1 MLKILINNEEVVC
14 DKQLEIKEEMLST
27 SSCILNNCYPK
38 SWENTK
44 DYTSHYYYPKD
55 YSKCVIKDEVNVP
68 AEEGEYATGTNL
80 NINVDNTKE
89 WNYQLQG
96 DTQQNASILPSGYTQ
111 VDYIESSGT
120 QYIDSGILPS
130 ENIGFEIDFTPHND
144 MNKTTA
150 KTIFGSRT
158 TWKSN
163 GYQLTTYTEGS
174 LNGGHFLFGTN
185 NTASLIRHS
194 AYMQK
199 DVRCQ
204 ISFLNGVF
212 KSANGNETNIQGTF
226 SNVNKNIY
234 LFGCIEN
241 ANPFEL
247 STTTLYKLKFYDN
260 NVLIRDFIPCY
271 RNSDNVVGMYDIVN
285 NVFYTNQ
292 GTGAFTYGSVVNIP
306 NPDYPQNIN
315 VVTGEQDVEIVGKN
329 LFDKDNINILNGYLW
344 QNQMVLRDTL
354 TDRIFY
360 IPCQPNSTYTISRSI
375 LTNNFRV
382 ATYNDEIPTVTS
394 EGIVYT
400 CYNEINNND
409 GTTITITTD
418 SNSKYLLVMYANS
431 VRDSNIEESL
441 ATIQVEVGSQ
451 ATSYASYQSQNYPI
465 NLGKNLFDKDNAN
478 IINGWFDT
486 NTTNLTSNANA
497 RTLYIKCLPNTTYTI
512 TKLISLQ
519 FNVGCTNNL
528 PSIGTIVQKVET
540 GHIGNYDSNV
550 KVNYTYTTNNTAQYL
565 LVRYAYSTQVDL
577 DLMISSIQIEKGN
590 VATEYAS
597 YITPIE
603 LCKIGNYQDYIYN
616 QNGDWY
622 LHKETNKF
630 ILNGTQNITAIVS
643 QTNTTRV
650 LYSGVLNSNP
660 STSENYPC
668 FSNYFNYLLNWSI
681 DKEGIYTNNNDIVF
695 RINKEK
701 ATTKEEVNQ
710 ILSQMNL
717 EVLYSLKNPQDT
729 QITDTT
735 LIEQLDNLKNA
746 TLFNGV
752 NNINVEGY
760 LPSILY
766 LHYNFV
772 TARTD
777 TTLLFSGV
785 VKNTGN
791 INLNPRYPHYC
802 NLEVLDFKTFLSEC
816 DQLDFVIN
824 NKTITEA
831 IEQVTQAVASY
842 GFVVGNININD
853 NTIIGAYSTQE
864 KTPYDVFRY
873 LADISQSRWYTRLV
887 DENTVAIDF
896 YDPTVMQRGIDL
908 DFSDNTFACQNNVED
923 LSFNY
928 GTYDYR
934 NKQIMLSNQVFGGV
948 DFEETI
954 VSDGYNKIFN
964 TTTPIGILKG
974 ITVNGSSATFATN
987 EDKEFGLEADF
998 YYTHGNAQIE
1008 SNEND
1013 GTYPANTIIVVVYTP
1028 LVKGRQV
1035 INNTT
1040 EINRIATQ
1048 TGRNGT
1054 ISRYEKRNDVLS
1066 SDELELIGNSYLK
1079 YKGTPEINLTVVTK
1093 DVDLYNI
1100 GQIVYFNYPNIQD
1113 LSKDYMVKSKKTR
1126 IINTANDW
1134 NIWYTYTLTSN
1145 FNSENAI
1152 NYFDNQ
1158 RAKSTGNIQV
1168 GDYITR
1174 NVDIENS
1181 CMIIFSNPTA
1191 TEITVTGNNIL
1202 NAPLNAPL
1210 TQ

>member
-44 DYTSHYYYPKD
+44 DYTRQYYYPKD
-55 YSKCVIKDEVNVP
+55 YSKCVIYDEKP
-68 AEEGEYATGTNL
+68 L
-80 NINVDNTKE
+80 LPKE
-89 WNYQLQG
+89 
-96 DTQQNASILPSGYTQ
+96 YTQ
-111 VDYIESSGT
+111 VDYIQSSGT

-144 MNKTTA
+144 MNRTTA
-150 KTIFGSRT
+150 RTIFGSRT

-241 ANPFEL
+241 RPFEL
-247 STTTLYKLKFYDN
+247 STTTLYRLKFYDN
-260 NVLIRDFIPCY
+260 NVLVRDFIPCY
-271 RNSDNVVGMYDIVN
+271 RNSDNVVGLYDLVN
-285 NVFYTNQ
+285 NTFYTNQ
-292 GTGAFTYGSVVNIP
+292 GTGLFTYG
-306 NPDYPQNIN
+306 
-315 VVTGEQDVEIVGKN
+315 
-329 LFDKDNINILNGYLW
+329 
-344 QNQMVLRDTL
+344 QM
-354 TDRIFY
+354 
-360 IPCQPNSTYTISRSI
+360 Q
-375 LTNNFRV
+375 
-382 ATYNDEIPTVTS
+382 E
-394 EGIVYT
+394 
-400 CYNEINNND
+400 
-409 GTTITITTD
+409 TITT
-418 SNSKYLLVMYANS
+418 K
-431 VRDSNIEESL
+431 
-441 ATIQVEVGSQ
+441 
-451 ATSYASYQSQNYPI
+451 
-465 NLGKNLFDKDNAN
+465 
-478 IINGWFDT
+478 
-486 NTTNLTSNANA
+486 
-497 RTLYIKCLPNTTYTI
+497 
-512 TKLISLQ
+512 
-519 FNVGCTNNL
+519 
-528 PSIGTIVQKVET
+528 
-540 GHIGNYDSNV
+540 
-550 KVNYTYTTNNTAQYL
+550 
-565 LVRYAYSTQVDL
+565 
-577 DLMISSIQIEKGN
+577 
-590 VATEYAS
+590 
-597 YITPIE
+597 
-603 LCKIGNYQDYIYN
+603 
-616 QNGDWY
+616 
-622 LHKETNKF
+622 
-630 ILNGTQNITAIVS
+630 
-643 QTNTTRV
+643 
-650 LYSGVLNSNP
+650 
-660 STSENYPC
+660 
-668 FSNYFNYLLNWSI
+668 
-681 DKEGIYTNNNDIVF
+681 
-695 RINKEK
+695 
-701 ATTKEEVNQ
+701 
-710 ILSQMNL
+710 
-717 EVLYSLKNPQDT
+717 
-729 QITDTT
+729 
-735 LIEQLDNLKNA
+735 
-746 TLFNGV
+746 
-752 NNINVEGY
+752 
-760 LPSILY
+760 
-766 LHYNFV
+766 
-772 TARTD
+772 
-777 TTLLFSGV
+777 LLFSGV

-802 NLEVLDFKTFLSEC
+802 SLEVLDFKTFLSEC
-816 DQLDFVIN
+816 EQLDFVIN
-824 NKTITEA
+824 NKTVSEA
-831 IEQVTQAVASY
+831 IEQVVQAVASY

-853 NTIIGAYSTQE
+853 DTIIGAYSTQE
-864 KTPYDVFRY
+864 KTPYDVFQY

-896 YDPTVMQRGIDL
+896 YDPTEMQRGVDL
-908 DFSDNTFACQNNVED
+908 DFSNNEFACENNVED

-954 VSDGYNKIFN
+954 VADGYNKIFN

-987 EDKEFGLEADF
+987 EDKEMGVEADF
-998 YYTHGNAQIE
+998 YYNPGQTQIE

-1013 GTYPANTIIVVVYTP
+1013 GTYPANTIIVVGYTP

-1035 INNTT
+1035 ISDTT

-1093 DVDLYNI
+1093 DIDLYDI
-1100 GQIVYFNYPNIQD
+1100 GQIVYFNYPNIED
-1113 LSKDYMVKSKKTR
+1113 LSQDYMVKSKRTK
-1126 IINTANDW
+1126 IINTATDW

-1158 RAKSTGNIQV
+1158 RAKSTGNIQA

-1191 TEITVTGNNIL
+1191 TEITIADNNIL
-1202 NAPLNAPL
+1202 NAPLNAPF

>member
-1 MLKILINNEEVVC
+1 
-14 DKQLEIKEEMLST
+14 
-27 SSCILNNCYPK
+27 
-38 SWENTK
+38 
-44 DYTSHYYYPKD
+44 
-55 YSKCVIKDEVNVP
+55 
-68 AEEGEYATGTNL
+68 
-80 NINVDNTKE
+80 
-89 WNYQLQG
+89 
-96 DTQQNASILPSGYTQ
+96 
-111 VDYIESSGT
+111 
-120 QYIDSGILPS
+120 
-130 ENIGFEIDFTPHND
+130 
-144 MNKTTA
+144 
-150 KTIFGSRT
+150 
-158 TWKSN
+158 
-163 GYQLTTYTEGS
+163 
-174 LNGGHFLFGTN
+174 
-185 NTASLIRHS
+185 
-194 AYMQK
+194 
-199 DVRCQ
+199 
-204 ISFLNGVF
+204 
-212 KSANGNETNIQGTF
+212 
-226 SNVNKNIY
+226 
-234 LFGCIEN
+234 
-241 ANPFEL
+241 
-247 STTTLYKLKFYDN
+247 
-260 NVLIRDFIPCY
+260 
-271 RNSDNVVGMYDIVN
+271 
-285 NVFYTNQ
+285 
-292 GTGAFTYGSVVNIP
+292 
-306 NPDYPQNIN
+306 
-315 VVTGEQDVEIVGKN
+315 
-329 LFDKDNINILNGYLW
+329 
-344 QNQMVLRDTL
+344 
-354 TDRIFY
+354 
-360 IPCQPNSTYTISRSI
+360 
-375 LTNNFRV
+375 
-382 ATYNDEIPTVTS
+382 
-394 EGIVYT
+394 
-400 CYNEINNND
+400 
-409 GTTITITTD
+409 
-418 SNSKYLLVMYANS
+418 
-431 VRDSNIEESL
+431 
-441 ATIQVEVGSQ
+441 
-451 ATSYASYQSQNYPI
+451 
-465 NLGKNLFDKDNAN
+465 
-478 IINGWFDT
+478 
-486 NTTNLTSNANA
+486 
-497 RTLYIKCLPNTTYTI
+497 
-512 TKLISLQ
+512 
-519 FNVGCTNNL
+519 
-528 PSIGTIVQKVET
+528 
-540 GHIGNYDSNV
+540 
-550 KVNYTYTTNNTAQYL
+550 
-565 LVRYAYSTQVDL
+565 
-577 DLMISSIQIEKGN
+577 MISSIQIEKGN

-622 LHKETNKF
+622 LHKEIGKIVLT
-630 ILNGTQNITAIVS
+630 GTENWERIG
-643 QTNTTRV
+643 TNTINKYRFQVSNIIDNTTTDRNQKANF
-650 LYSGVLNSNP
+650 LCNMFNSISAND
-660 STSENYPC
+660 TYRRT
-668 FSNYFNYLLNWSI
+668 
-681 DKEGIYTNNNDIVF
+681 EGISSRNPNVLGVYLYYEDVSEYTLNNFKNWLSNNNI
-695 RINKEK
+695 
-701 ATTKEEVNQ
+701 
-710 ILSQMNL
+710 ILY
-717 EVLYSLKNPQDT
+717 YSLSETTDT
-729 QITDTT
+729 QITDTN
-735 LIEQLDNLKNA
+735 LIQQLDNLKNA

-752 NNINVEGY
+752 NNINVEGD

-853 NTIIGAYSTQE
+853 DTIIGAYSTQE
-864 KTPYDVFRY
+864 KTPYDVFQY

-896 YDPTVMQRGIDL
+896 YDPTEMQRGIDL
-908 DFSDNTFACQNNVED
+908 DFSDNTFACENNVED

-954 VSDGYNKIFN
+954 VADGYNKIFN

-987 EDKEFGLEADF
+987 EDKELGLEADF

-1126 IINTANDW
+1126 IINTATDW

-1191 TEITVTGNNIL
+1191 TEITIADNNIL

>member
-44 DYTSHYYYPKD
+44 DYTSQYYYPKD
-55 YSKCVIKDEVNVP
+55 YSKCVIKDEIDIP

-89 WNYQLQG
+89 WSYQLQG
-96 DTQQNASILPSGYTQ
+96 DTQQEGTPTPSNPQ
-111 VDYIESSGT
+111 
-120 QYIDSGILPS
+120 
-130 ENIGFEIDFTPHND
+130 
-144 MNKTTA
+144 
-150 KTIFGSRT
+150 
-158 TWKSN
+158 
-163 GYQLTTYTEGS
+163 
-174 LNGGHFLFGTN
+174 
-185 NTASLIRHS
+185 
-194 AYMQK
+194 
-199 DVRCQ
+199 DV
-204 ISFLNGVF
+204 
-212 KSANGNETNIQGTF
+212 E
-226 SNVNKNIY
+226 
-234 LFGCIEN
+234 
-241 ANPFEL
+241 
-247 STTTLYKLKFYDN
+247 
-260 NVLIRDFIPCY
+260 
-271 RNSDNVVGMYDIVN
+271 
-285 NVFYTNQ
+285 
-292 GTGAFTYGSVVNIP
+292 
-306 NPDYPQNIN
+306 
-315 VVTGEQDVEIVGKN
+315 VVTGEQNIQIVGKN
-329 LFDKDNINILNGYLW
+329 LIKFPNIAETTVNGITYSIQDDVISLNG
-344 QNQMVLRDTL
+344 T
-354 TDRIFY
+354 
-360 IPCQPNSTYTISRSI
+360 
-375 LTNNFRV
+375 
-382 ATYNDEIPTVTS
+382 ATYNIRY
-394 EGIVYT
+394 I
-400 CYNEINNND
+400 
-409 GTTITITTD
+409 
-418 SNSKYLLVMYANS
+418 
-431 VRDSNIEESL
+431 
-441 ATIQVEVGSQ
+441 
-451 ATSYASYQSQNYPI
+451 YASNFAFNGAGDYRITLIPISGNYTRGV
-465 NLGKNLFDKDNAN
+465 LGISSRNEDKTQQIVWQQVDSGAM
-478 IINGWFDT
+478 T
-486 NTTNLTSNANA
+486 N
-497 RTLYIKCLPNTTYTI
+497 KKTYTAEN
-512 TKLISLQ
+512 ISQIKNIGFYINSGSVL
-519 FNVGCTNNL
+519 NNL
-528 PSIGTIVQKVET
+528 KFKFMFTKGDNVPTTFEPYQTQNFTI
-540 GHIGNYDSNV
+540 
-550 KVNYTYTTNNTAQYL
+550 
-565 LVRYAYSTQVDL
+565 DL
-577 DLMISSIQIEKGN
+577 GS
-590 VATEYAS
+590 
-597 YITPIE
+597 IE
-603 LCKIGNYQDYIYN
+603 LCKIGSSQDYIYEN
-616 QNGDWY
+616 NGDWY
-622 LHKETNKF
+622 LHKETETEILPSSDTTNRVWTKSGVNK
-630 ILNGTQNITAIVS
+630 N
-643 QTNTTRV
+643 NTYIYTFRDHYLKIGSN
-650 LYSGVLNSNP
+650 LYSNMFLEY
-660 STSENYPC
+660 TAT
-668 FSNYFNYLLNWSI
+668 YL
-681 DKEGIYTNNNDIVF
+681 TNNDIYGCAYSTTGDGNPSVRVGMTLNGVTTVANF
-695 RINKEK
+695 RTWLSANQPTFYYEL
-701 ATTKEEVNQ
+701 ATPT
-710 ILSQMNL
+710 
-717 EVLYSLKNPQDT
+717 DT
-729 QITDTT
+729 QITDTS
-735 LIEQLDNLKNA
+735 LIQQLNNLKNA

-752 NNINVEGY
+752 NNISVEGN
-760 LPSILY
+760 LPSILN

-816 DQLDFVIN
+816 EQLDFVIN
-824 NKTITEA
+824 NKTVSEA

-853 NTIIGAYSTQE
+853 DTIIGAYSTQE
-864 KTPYDVFRY
+864 KTPYDVFQY

-896 YDPTVMQRGIDL
+896 YDPVAMERGIDL
-908 DFSDNTFACQNNVED
+908 DFSDNTFACQNNIED

-954 VSDGYNKIFN
+954 IADGYNKIFN

-987 EDKEFGLEADF
+987 EDKEMGVEADF
-998 YYTHGNAQIE
+998 YYNPGQTQIE

-1013 GTYPANTIIVVVYTP
+1013 GTYPANTIIIVGYTP

-1035 INNTT
+1035 ISDTT
-1040 EINRIATQ
+1040 EISRIATQ

-1093 DVDLYNI
+1093 DIDLYNI
-1100 GQIVYFNYPNIQD
+1100 GKIVYFNYPNIED

-1126 IINTANDW
+1126 IINTATDW

-1191 TEITVTGNNIL
+1191 TEITIADNNIL
-1202 NAPLNAPL
+1202 NAPLNAPF